1 MTAFTRLNIGPVRI
15 DLPFVLA
22 PMAGYTDLAYRAIC
36 RRHGG
41 VAYTTTEMMLDR
53 MLLLGQ
59 KVRRKLAILWADPAE
74 HPIAGQLI
82 GNEPDVMAQA
92 AAELCRMGFDVID
105 LNFACP
111 VNKALSRRRGGYL
124 MQQSELA
131 AQIARAVIAVVDRP
145 VTLKLRRSFFEDD
158 RDHAAFWRIAEAA
171 FDAGAAAITVHARSV
186 QAKYSGPAD
195 WEFLAAV
202 KRRFP
207 GRTIIGSGDAGSA
220 ERAIQMLRQTG
231 VDAVALARGALG
243 NPWVFRQIRDLAAGR
258 EPFQPSLED
267 QRAVL
272 AEHMDLASRLYG
284 PLKAPR
290 IMRKFGIRYARLH
303 SQPKAVRMAFVDI
316 ATAEDWRA
324 VVEQYYNLST
334 EAV

>member
-1 MTAFTRLNIGPVRI
+1 MTAFTPLTIGPVRI

-41 VAYTTTEMMLDR
+41 VGYTTAEMMLDR
-53 MLLLGQ
+53 MLLLGE
-59 KVRRKLAILWADPAE
+59 KVRRKLAILSADPAE

-92 AAELCRMGFDVID
+92 AAELCHMGFDVID

-131 AQIARAVIAVVDRP
+131 ARIARAVIAAVDRP
-145 VTLKLRRSFFEDD
+145 VTLKLRRSFFQDD

-186 QAKYSGPAD
+186 QAKCSGPAD

-207 GRTIIGSGDAGSA
+207 GRTVIGSGDAGSA

-316 ATAEDWRA
+316 ATAEDWQA